1 MSYFLSFA
9 VIFWIVSVLNWKN
22 YPFFCCQT
30 ASLGSGGLIIQFIIF
45 AYVILR
51 KLMALRFFLVFGFNW
66 LWWNWAD
73 NGRKVFILTSVKVLL
88 LRCTV
93 CSVKV
98 VPIDSNEAL
107 VINAH
112 WWVLTQILVRRTLS
126 CVSITARWREV
137 RLIRV
142 DTPFWLTDLAS
153 LQDFNSCLA

>member
-1 MSYFLSFA
+1 LKGFFQLKYAILSFGKSPNNYFSGFQKGD
-9 VIFWIVSVLNWKN
+9 IFLNTDNTELKRSSKLQ
-22 YPFFCCQT
+22 FFCCQT

-112 WWVLTQILVRRTLS
+112 
-126 CVSITARWREV
+126 
-137 RLIRV
+137 
-142 DTPFWLTDLAS
+142 
-153 LQDFNSCLA
+153 